1 MNTQSHAI
9 INVALLS
16 RKDKPHLHLYALL
29 GGVLPDV
36 PMFIFFGIETL
47 ILKHS
52 QGKIWSEQY
61 FLPQWQN
68 IFDIFNSMPF
78 ILIALGIGYYF
89 RSERVTVFCW
99 SMLLHC
105 IADFFLHRED
115 AHRHFFPFSQY
126 TFISP
131 ISYWEPDHYGQ
142 IASVVEILAIIVAS
156 VFLYPRLQSRLS
168 RGALVTVNVISMLVY
183 TAIVIFS

>member
-29 GGVLPDV
+29 GGVLPDL

-52 QGKIWSEQY
+52 QGKI
-61 FLPQWQN
+61 
-68 IFDIFNSMPF
+68 
-78 ILIALGIGYYF
+78 
-89 RSERVTVFCW
+89 
-99 SMLLHC
+99 
-105 IADFFLHRED
+105 
-115 AHRHFFPFSQY
+115 
-126 TFISP
+126 
-131 ISYWEPDHYGQ
+131 SYWETDHYGQ